1 MNKLSLKSSS
11 IKMLTQP
18 LFLPYLVMIIT
29 TLIVSIQAHYGWS
42 PYGMYNPWMVTGMN
56 PMMAA
61 SYGSYSMVP
70 PPMGFNPMMGMPTM
84 GGSSRMARRMGG
96 IPMSMPMGYPPMGPM
111 GMPPMGPMMGMYPG
125 MRAPGMRPRPRMPMR
140 PPTSTRELT

>member
-1 MNKLSLKSSS
+1 
-11 IKMLTQP
+11 MLTQP
-18 LFLPYLVMIIT
+18 LFLPYLVIITT
-29 TLIVSIQAHYGWS
+29 TLIVSIQAHYGW
-42 PYGMYNPWMVTGMN
+42 PPFGMYNPWMATGMN

-70 PPMGFNPMMGMPTM
+70 PPMGFNPMMGMPPM

-96 IPMSMPMGYPPMGPM
+96 MPMPMPMGYPPMGAM

-140 PPTSTRELT
+140 QPTSTRELT